1 MASRSSPDTHSPKTT
16 MSDPSRRSR
25 REVPSDPAP
34 PKAAPGVRGPSEK
47 KHKNM
52 TEVRA
57 TGRQSNQGDKPGGT
71 RKASRGSK

>member
-1 MASRSSPDTHSPKTT
+1 MPSRSSPSTRSPKTS

-25 REVPSDPAP
+25 AEVPSDPVR

-57 TGRQSNQGDKPGGT
+57 TGRQSSQGDKPGGT
-71 RKASRGSK
+71 RKSRSK

>member
-1 MASRSSPDTHSPKTT
+1 MPSRSSPSTHSPKTS

-25 REVPSDPAP
+25 SEVPSDPVR

-57 TGRQSNQGDKPGGT
+57 TGRQGNQGDKPGGT
-71 RKASRGSK
+71 RKSRSK